1 MKMRTAAFASALALV
16 VVGAAACASNA
27 PPPVAAPVAEMQPA
41 APAPPPAAA
50 APRPPAA
57 VRSATD
63 ILGDVIRAIG
73 TPEAWNAHKNMRVTL
88 EMTFQGLGIT
98 GTGERTVTSTDKS
111 LVVTNI
117 PGVGVIR
124 EGSNGSRFWS
134 ADPIHGVRLL
144 EGNEEEQARA
154 DSAWNP
160 ELRLTQLYQKVEA
173 QNDTGPDGKPVECL
187 VLTPKWGSAVIN
199 CYDATT
205 HLQVSQKGTRA
216 TPQGDTPFTSV
227 LSDWRSVGG
236 LKMAFGVVT
245 QAGPITFK
253 GTIKSVSFDE
263 PVADKMFEPPEPAT
277 PPPTPAPAAKSKR
290 KVKAG
295 AKTKP

>member
-1 MKMRTAAFASALALV
+1 MKMRVAASALCLLV
-16 VVGAAACASNA
+16 VNAAACASKA
-27 PPPVAAPVAEMQPA
+27 PPPAATLAAETSPA
-41 APAPPPAAA
+41 APAPPPTAPTAAA
-50 APRPPAA
+50 RPPAA
-57 VRSATD
+57 LRSASE
-63 ILGDVIRAIG
+63 ILGDAIRAIG
-73 TPEAWNAHKNMRVTL
+73 TPEAWNAHKTMRVTL

-98 GTGERTVTSTDKS
+98 GTGERIVTATDKS

-124 EGSNGSRFWS
+124 EGSNGSTFWS

-154 DSAWNP
+154 DSVWNP
-160 ELRLTQLYQKVEA
+160 ELRLNQLYRKIEA
-173 QNDTGPDGKPVECL
+173 KNETDPAGKPLECL
-187 VLTPKWGSAVIN
+187 VLIPRSAPPTTN
-199 CYDATT
+199 CYDAAT

-216 TPQGDTPFTSV
+216 TPQGDTPFSST

-236 LKMAFGVVT
+236 LKMAFGVLT

-253 GTIKSVSFDE
+253 GTVKAVSFDE
-263 PVADKMFEPPEPAT
+263 PVADKMFEPPEPET
-277 PPPTPAPAAKSKR
+277 PPAAPAPAARSKR

-295 AKTKP
+295 AKAKP

>member
-1 MKMRTAAFASALALV
+1 MKTRTAAFAPVLALV
-16 VVGAAACASNA
+16 VLGAAACASKTLPSV
-27 PPPVAAPVAEMQPA
+27 PPLAAPVAEMQPA
-41 APAPPPAAA
+41 APAPPPPAAA
-50 APRPPAA
+50 AQRPSAA
-57 VRSATD
+57 LRSATD

-73 TPEAWNAHKNMRVTL
+73 TPEAWNAHKTMRVTL

-98 GTGERTVTSTDKS
+98 ADKS

-124 EGSNGSRFWS
+124 EGSNGLRLWS

-154 DSAWNP
+154 DAAWNP

-173 QNDTGPDGKPVECL
+173 KNDTGPDGKPVECL
-187 VLTPKWGSAVIN
+187 VLTPRWGSPVIN
-199 CYDATT
+199 CYDAAT

-216 TPQGDTPFTSV
+216 TPQGDTPFTSI

-236 LKMAFGVVT
+236 LKMAFGVLT

-263 PVADKMFEPPEPAT
+263 PVADKMFEPPEPE
-277 PPPTPAPAAKSKR
+277 TPAPAPTPAGKSKR

-295 AKTKP
+295 PKAKP

>member
-1 MKMRTAAFASALALV
+1 MKTRTAAFAPVLALV
-16 VVGAAACASNA
+16 VLGAAACASKA
-27 PPPVAAPVAEMQPA
+27 PPPIVTGSAPVAEGQPA
-41 APAPPPAAA
+41 ARAATPPPPAAL
-50 APRPPAA
+50 
-57 VRSATD
+57 RSTTE

-173 QNDTGPDGKPVECL
+173 RNDTGPDGKPVECL
-187 VLTPKWGSAVIN
+187 VLTPKWGSPVIN
-199 CYDATT
+199 CYDAAT

-216 TPQGDTPFTSV
+216 TPQGDTPFTSI

-263 PVADKMFEPPEPAT
+263 AVADKMFEPPEPET
-277 PPPTPAPAAKSKR
+277 PPPAPAPAAKAKR
-290 KVKAG
+290 KAKAG
-295 AKTKP
+295 TKAKP